1 MKKIILGLT
10 IGLLLISCSSSSSDS
25 SSSGAYRWQFKLNGV
40 LYEHSGSLQ
49 ETVGNYVVSSGM
61 NSLVLA
67 KTTPQQMSVSIF
79 FPTAST
85 GNFTFNSSSPGSLGM
100 SIIITN
106 PDNFTSDSYMTALGG
121 SMNVNISSLSSTT
134 LLTNQTNPG
143 KVIGT
148 FSGTIQK
155 GGGQLA
161 TITEGLFEVY
171 RAQ

>member
-85 GNFTFNSSSPGSLGM
+85 GN
-100 SIIITN
+100 
-106 PDNFTSDSYMTALGG
+106 
-121 SMNVNISSLSSTT
+121 
-134 LLTNQTNPG
+134 
-143 KVIGT
+143 
-148 FSGTIQK
+148 
-155 GGGQLA
+155 
-161 TITEGLFEVY
+161 
-171 RAQ
+171 